1 MGITKCIEYRG
12 DRVRKYCGL
21 IEQVGIEYISD
32 LAENNIFIPII
43 SFDFTKDYGW
53 YETPRGEP
61 ARYDDPELFHWLKK
75 CYKELKRLDI
85 SHNDIMLQNI
95 VILPGNDYRLIDFET
110 VRPGGGSFHDWCKI
124 NQLMQR
130 IALNCPPNSISCNKD
145 VSQNSVSFFRQ

>member
-1 MGITKCIEYRG
+1 M
-12 DRVRKYCGL
+12 RKYC
-21 IEQVGIEYISD
+21 SD
-32 LAENNIFIPII
+32 TEIVIAKKLFFDIPQPSVFIPIKCFYYFPYY
-43 SFDFTKDYGW
+43 SHSYW

-61 ARYDDPELFHWLKK
+61 ARYNDPELFHWLKK

-95 VILPGNDYRLIDFET
+95 VVLPGNDYRLIDFET

-145 VSQNSVSFFRQ
+145 VNQSNVSFFRQ